1 MRRIFYLAIVLMLLI
16 PTAARCQLATCTVS
30 ATAVSFGSY
39 SPFSSQATTSTGTVT
54 VRCGALRISS
64 YTITLSTGL
73 SGTFSNRTMSSGSAR
88 LSYQLYLNS
97 TDTSVWGNGTDGTS
111 TRRQPGFPVLWGA
124 LKNYTVYGK
133 IPASQTTAPPG
144 SYTDSIT
151 VTVTY

>member
-1 MRRIFYLAIVLMLLI
+1 MRRIFYLATVLTLLI
-16 PTAARCQLATCTVS
+16 PTAARCQLAACTVS

-73 SGTFSNRTMSSGSAR
+73 SGTFSNRTMRSGSAR

-97 TDTSVWGNGTDGTS
+97 TDTSIWGNGTDGTS
-111 TRRQPGFPVLWGA
+111 DETAAGLSCTLGCT
-124 LKNYTVYGK
+124 KNYTVYGK